1 MSKVSA
7 GGGKQGKSGK
17 SRSKGSGAD
26 IVATRTE
33 SLATSRNTGVVTLL
47 RKALRNDDGTERD
60 LLAELPSFT
69 KYARNGLDLAIEFK
83 VGKELEKRDAKAC
96 FEMSKAHMEGE
107 YTASG
112 YGWDDDDKW
121 GEITSRESR
130 LLLVHD
136 NLGGADGAQ
145 KRCVGFVSFRATLQ
159 GECWNA
165 MEGSPCLFL
174 YDVQLDAAYRRKGVG
189 KQLLLTLEMMA
200 RKAKLSCARAIR
212 RNSAR
217 NPAQVS
223 DAAHSPLA
231 GTSRRS

>member
-1 MSKVSA
+1 M
-7 GGGKQGKSGK
+7 
-17 SRSKGSGAD
+17 
-26 IVATRTE
+26 
-33 SLATSRNTGVVTLL
+33 
-47 RKALRNDDGTERD
+47 
-60 LLAELPSFT
+60 
-69 KYARNGLDLAIEFK
+69 
-83 VGKELEKRDAKAC
+83 GKELEKRDAKAC

-165 MEGSPCLFL
+165 MEGSPCLFV

-217 NPAQVS
+217 NAAQVS